1 MQEWIRVI
9 RLVSDLGVT
18 KQAQMEESKMS
29 DTFETFKLSVEALL
43 RALDTQ
49 STEARRSLDRIAKQK
64 WKSKTRLVELR
75 DEMEEK
81 HRRLRVKQQEMKA
94 QEKAFREDLSHLN
107 QALYVLQ
114 QQVVEQ
120 FGNNQDPHMSIAAKA
135 KAAVQ
140 LCRALLATNQKRY
153 AQNQP
158 EAGAFPEDDAK
169 D

>member
-94 QEKAFREDLSHLN
+94 QRRRFARSCRI
-107 QALYVLQ
+107 
-114 QQVVEQ
+114 
-120 FGNNQDPHMSIAAKA
+120 SIRR
-135 KAAVQ
+135 
-140 LCRALLATNQKRY
+140 CMCCNSRC
-153 AQNQP
+153 
-158 EAGAFPEDDAK
+158 G
-169 D
+169 